1 MAWREQFGRP
11 RGVLGWVAGKLM
23 ARGKGEFSLDL
34 LGDVGVA
41 PTDRVLEIG
50 FGPGIGIEVAAR
62 LASQG
67 RVFGV
72 DISDVM
78 LRMATRR
85 NRDAIRAGR
94 VELSLAS
101 VSELPF
107 EDETFDVVFS
117 TNSVQFWPDLS
128 RDLKEVHRVVRRNG
142 RLALGVQLPPWIL
155 PTAQLEDLGRRVEE
169 HARAVGFREVVR
181 MERAVG
187 GVPTTRVLAKK

>member
-1 MAWREQFGRP
+1 MSWREQFGRP
-11 RGVLGWVAGKLM
+11 RGVLGWIAGKLM
-23 ARGKGEFSLDL
+23 ARGKGEFALDL

-50 FGPGIGIEVAAR
+50 FGPGVGIEVAAR

-78 LRMATRR
+78 LRMAARR
-85 NRDAIRAGR
+85 NRAALQAGR

-101 VSELPF
+101 VSDLPF
-107 EDETFDVVFS
+107 ADETFDVVFAI
-117 TNSVQFWPDLS
+117 NSVQFWPDLP
-128 RDLKEVHRVVRRNG
+128 RDLKEVHRVLRRDG

-155 PTAQLEDLGRRVEE
+155 PTAQLEELGRRVEE
-169 HARAVGFREVVR
+169 HARAAGFREVVR
-181 MERAVG
+181 TERPVG